1 MVKLHEAMTYGN
13 GEVFHPYEGF
23 EADVGFWY
31 GEYCKDVDAGL
42 SSGGGTAEYIAEKID
57 EEHPTESP
65 EQFKSLVRLVRE
77 TYPKAEKKWSAN
89 IREASEQP
97 FVFIKIFDPYEDGEA
112 RATVQSYGGPMAY
125 NVWSISKENIQD
137 IKDELPDWENRIAFY
152 RYYSNGKLGG
162 KLSEAQI
169 SGLGH
174 ALAGKNVGKR
184 IREAQANLAYYGFR
198 RVPEEDFSD
207 DGTRFFMYVWDPE
220 NTGKS
225 PFYFSKAGGYGMVFF
240 SEHIYYMYNNA
251 DELRKAIRAHGYHL
265 DDLNGI
271 NKENFTDEALGKIV
285 AQLQEIRESNW
296 FEDICPEFSTRGAID
311 RGVEVK
317 DYNADKDH
325 QRVMDIAK
333 RANSDP
339 EKMAK
344 LAANMA
350 KAIGDKEKMR
360 SRWQAAVDVYGS
372 ESPVAKA
379 FEAQV
384 KDRGWSIN
392 IRPRSGDIDWSSL
405 FESIND
411 KSIYD
416 AHAEYKKDQLKKKE
430 DDNIETGVFVVTDF
444 SDDSYKNPKVKR
456 IKIADGV
463 TSIKEDAFFNCKNL
477 TEVIIPDSV
486 TTIGDFAFANCE
498 ELKTIKIPKNVTSI
512 GKGAFCGC
520 IYMTSIII
528 PDSVTTI
535 EDSTFSNCMRLETI
549 KIPKNV
555 TSIEEGA
562 FFHCA
567 RLTSI
572 IIPDSVTSI
581 GNLAFANCI
590 RLKTIKIPNS
600 VTSIGDRAFYNCY
613 NLESI
618 KMPESA
624 TSIGFETF
632 RSCNSLKSI
641 NIPKGV
647 TAIENSTF
655 FLCKNLTEVIIP
667 DSVTSI
673 ENDAFENCKNLKTIH
688 YAGTRDQWNAIEKA
702 FDWIPSTRELMI
714 DYNYQESST
723 FDEGSVKLATVVKES
738 AERKYWNN
746 FFDKITESVDSDR
759 IETLLKNYFDTD
771 DVSLSDETCWGL
783 PVYIV
788 DNKRYAVGDSDDVY
802 DAAVQQAIDVFE
814 DDTDEGKIRW
824 LQKNNWPGVDEESV
838 CNDLGDNPDD
848 YEEESIYKPSS
859 IDEYIDTM
867 GYTDAAEAFSMAFI
881 GNYLDKREL
890 GEYIVDS
897 DGVEP
902 LASEDG
908 REISIGDDLSA
919 FCLGG
924 AY

>member
-1 MVKLHEAMTYGN
+1 MVKLREAMTYGN
-13 GEVFHPYEGF
+13 GEVFHPYEDF
-23 EADVGFWY
+23 EDDVDFWY

-42 SSGGGTAEYIAEKID
+42 SPGGGIAEYIADRINK
-57 EEHPTESP
+57 EHPTKSYD
-65 EQFKSLVRLVRE
+65 QFKSLVRLVRE
-77 TYPKAEKKWSAN
+77 IYPKSEKKWSVN
-89 IREASEQP
+89 IHEASEQP
-97 FVFIKIFDPYEDGEA
+97 FVFIKVFDPYEDGEA
-112 RATVQSYGGPMAY
+112 RAIAQSYGGQLDY
-125 NVWSISKENIQD
+125 NIWSISKENIQD

-152 RYYSNGKLGG
+152 RYYSSRKLGG

-169 SGLGH
+169 SGH
-174 ALAGKNVGKR
+174 ALTGKNVGKR

-207 DGTRFFMYVWDPE
+207 DGTRFFMWVWDPE

-240 SEHIYYMYNNA
+240 SEHIYYMYNDA
-251 DELRKAIRAHGYHL
+251 DKLRKAIKDHGYHL

-285 AQLQEIRESNW
+285 AQLQEIRESSW

-411 KSIYD
+411 KSIYN
-416 AHAEYKKDQLKKKE
+416 AHAEYEKDQLKKKE
-430 DDNIETGVFVVTDF
+430 EEDNQ
-444 SDDSYKNPKVKR
+444 
-456 IKIADGV
+456 
-463 TSIKEDAFFNCKNL
+463 
-477 TEVIIPDSV
+477 
-486 TTIGDFAFANCE
+486 
-498 ELKTIKIPKNVTSI
+498 
-512 GKGAFCGC
+512 
-520 IYMTSIII
+520 
-528 PDSVTTI
+528 
-535 EDSTFSNCMRLETI
+535 
-549 KIPKNV
+549 
-555 TSIEEGA
+555 
-562 FFHCA
+562 
-567 RLTSI
+567 
-572 IIPDSVTSI
+572 
-581 GNLAFANCI
+581 
-590 RLKTIKIPNS
+590 
-600 VTSIGDRAFYNCY
+600 
-613 NLESI
+613 
-618 KMPESA
+618 
-624 TSIGFETF
+624 
-632 RSCNSLKSI
+632 
-641 NIPKGV
+641 
-647 TAIENSTF
+647 ENF
-655 FLCKNLTEVIIP
+655 
-667 DSVTSI
+667 
-673 ENDAFENCKNLKTIH
+673 
-688 YAGTRDQWNAIEKA
+688 
-702 FDWIPSTRELMI
+702 
-714 DYNYQESST
+714 T

-746 FFDKITESVDSDR
+746 FFDKITESTDSDS
-759 IETLLKNYFDTD
+759 IETLLKDYFDTD
-771 DVSLSDETCWGL
+771 NVSLSDETCFGL

-788 DNKRYAVGDSDDVY
+788 DNKRYAVGDSDEAY
-802 DAAVQQAIDVFE
+802 DAAVQQAIGVFE
-814 DDTDEGKIRW
+814 DDTEEGQIRW
-824 LQKNNWPGVDEESV
+824 LQANNWPGVDEESV
-838 CNDLGDNPDD
+838 CEDLGD
-848 YEEESIYKPSS
+848 YEEGESIYKPSS

-867 GYTDAAEAFSMAFI
+867 GYVDVAEAFSMAFI

-919 FCLGG
+919 FCLGET
-924 AY
+924 Y

>member
-1 MVKLHEAMTYGN
+1 MIKLREAMSYGN

-23 EADVGFWY
+23 EADVDFWY

-42 SSGGGTAEYIAEKID
+42 SPGGGIAEYIADRINK
-57 EEHPTESP
+57 EHPTKSYD
-65 EQFKSLVRLVRE
+65 QFKSLVRLVRE
-77 TYPKAEKKWSAN
+77 IYPKSEKKWSVN
-89 IREASEQP
+89 IHEASEQP
-97 FVFIKIFDPYEDGEA
+97 FVFIKVFDPYEDGEA

-169 SGLGH
+169 SGH
-174 ALAGKNVGKR
+174 ALAGENVGKR

-240 SEHIYYMYNNA
+240 SEHIYYMYNDAEN
-251 DELRKAIRAHGYHL
+251 LRKAIRAHGYHL

-271 NKENFTDEALGKIV
+271 NKEHFTDEALGKIV
-285 AQLQEIRESNW
+285 AQLQEIRESSW

-384 KDRGWSIN
+384 KDRGWYIN
-392 IRPRSGDIDWSSL
+392 IKPRSGDIDWSSL
-405 FESIND
+405 FESVND
-411 KSIYD
+411 ESIYKT
-416 AHAEYKKDQLKKKE
+416 HAEYEKDQLKKKE
-430 DDNIETGVFVVTDF
+430 EEDNQ
-444 SDDSYKNPKVKR
+444 
-456 IKIADGV
+456 
-463 TSIKEDAFFNCKNL
+463 
-477 TEVIIPDSV
+477 
-486 TTIGDFAFANCE
+486 
-498 ELKTIKIPKNVTSI
+498 
-512 GKGAFCGC
+512 
-520 IYMTSIII
+520 
-528 PDSVTTI
+528 
-535 EDSTFSNCMRLETI
+535 
-549 KIPKNV
+549 
-555 TSIEEGA
+555 
-562 FFHCA
+562 
-567 RLTSI
+567 
-572 IIPDSVTSI
+572 
-581 GNLAFANCI
+581 
-590 RLKTIKIPNS
+590 
-600 VTSIGDRAFYNCY
+600 
-613 NLESI
+613 
-618 KMPESA
+618 
-624 TSIGFETF
+624 
-632 RSCNSLKSI
+632 
-641 NIPKGV
+641 
-647 TAIENSTF
+647 ENF
-655 FLCKNLTEVIIP
+655 
-667 DSVTSI
+667 
-673 ENDAFENCKNLKTIH
+673 
-688 YAGTRDQWNAIEKA
+688 
-702 FDWIPSTRELMI
+702 
-714 DYNYQESST
+714 T
-723 FDEGSVKLATVVKES
+723 FDEGSVKLATAVKES

-746 FFDKITESVDSDR
+746 FFDKITESVDSDK
-759 IETLLKNYFDTD
+759 IEALLKDYFDTD

-783 PVYIV
+783 PVYTV
-788 DNKRYAVGDSDDVY
+788 DGKRYAVGDSDEVY

-838 CNDLGDNPDD
+838 CNDLGDNSDD

-867 GYTDAAEAFSMAFI
+867 GYADAAEAFSMAFI

-897 DGVEP
+897 DGVGP

>member
-1 MVKLHEAMTYGN
+1 MVKLREAMTYGN

-23 EADVGFWY
+23 EADVDFWY

-42 SSGGGTAEYIAEKID
+42 SPGGGIAEYIADRINK
-57 EEHPTESP
+57 EHPTKSYD
-65 EQFKSLVRLVRE
+65 QFKSLVRLVRE
-77 TYPKAEKKWSAN
+77 IYPKSEKKWSVN
-89 IREASEQP
+89 IHEASEQP
-97 FVFIKIFDPYEDGEA
+97 FVFIKVFDPYEDGEA
-112 RATVQSYGGPMAY
+112 CAVVQSYGGQIDY

-137 IKDELPDWENRIAFY
+137 IKNELPDWENRIAFY
-152 RYYSNGKLGG
+152 RYYSSRKLGG

-169 SGLGH
+169 SGH

-207 DGTRFFMYVWDPE
+207 DGTRFFMWVWDPE

-240 SEHIYYMYNNA
+240 SEQMYDNA
-251 DELRKAIRAHGYHL
+251 PELRKAIKAHDYHL

-285 AQLQEIRESNW
+285 AQLQEIRESSW

-405 FESIND
+405 FESVND
-411 KSIYD
+411 ESIYK
-416 AHAEYKKDQLKKKE
+416 AHAEYEKDQLKKKE
-430 DDNIETGVFVVTDF
+430 EEDNQ
-444 SDDSYKNPKVKR
+444 
-456 IKIADGV
+456 
-463 TSIKEDAFFNCKNL
+463 
-477 TEVIIPDSV
+477 
-486 TTIGDFAFANCE
+486 
-498 ELKTIKIPKNVTSI
+498 
-512 GKGAFCGC
+512 
-520 IYMTSIII
+520 
-528 PDSVTTI
+528 
-535 EDSTFSNCMRLETI
+535 
-549 KIPKNV
+549 
-555 TSIEEGA
+555 
-562 FFHCA
+562 
-567 RLTSI
+567 
-572 IIPDSVTSI
+572 
-581 GNLAFANCI
+581 
-590 RLKTIKIPNS
+590 
-600 VTSIGDRAFYNCY
+600 
-613 NLESI
+613 
-618 KMPESA
+618 
-624 TSIGFETF
+624 
-632 RSCNSLKSI
+632 
-641 NIPKGV
+641 
-647 TAIENSTF
+647 ENF
-655 FLCKNLTEVIIP
+655 
-667 DSVTSI
+667 
-673 ENDAFENCKNLKTIH
+673 
-688 YAGTRDQWNAIEKA
+688 
-702 FDWIPSTRELMI
+702 
-714 DYNYQESST
+714 T

-746 FFDKITESVDSDR
+746 FFDKITESTDSDS
-759 IETLLKNYFDTD
+759 IETILKDYFDTD
-771 DVSLSDETCWGL
+771 DVSLSDETCFGL

-788 DNKRYAVGDSDDVY
+788 DNTRYAVGDSDDVY
-802 DAAVQQAIDVFE
+802 DAAVQQAIGVFE
-814 DDTDEGKIRW
+814 DDTEEGQIRW

-838 CNDLGDNPDD
+838 CEDLGD
-848 YEEESIYKPSS
+848 YEEGESIYKPSS

-867 GYTDAAEAFSMAFI
+867 GYADAAEAFSMAFI

-919 FCLGG
+919 FCLGET
-924 AY
+924 Y

>member
-1 MVKLHEAMTYGN
+1 MVKLREAMTYGN

-23 EADVGFWY
+23 EADVDFWY

-42 SSGGGTAEYIAEKID
+42 SPGGGIAEYIADRINK
-57 EEHPTESP
+57 EHPTKSYD
-65 EQFKSLVRLVRE
+65 QFKSLVRLVRE
-77 TYPKAEKKWSAN
+77 IYPKSEKKWSVN
-89 IREASEQP
+89 IHEASEQP
-97 FVFIKIFDPYEDGEA
+97 FVFIKVFDPYEDGEA
-112 RATVQSYGGPMAY
+112 RAIAQSYGGQLDY

-152 RYYSNGKLGG
+152 RYYSSRKLGG

-169 SGLGH
+169 SGHTLT
-174 ALAGKNVGKR
+174 GKNVGKR

-207 DGTRFFMYVWDPE
+207 DGTRFFMWVWDPE

-240 SEHIYYMYNNA
+240 SEHIYYMYNDA
-251 DELRKAIRAHGYHL
+251 DKLRKAIKDHGYHL

-285 AQLQEIRESNW
+285 AQLQEIRESSW

-360 SRWQAAVDVYGS
+360 SRWQAAVDVYGL

-416 AHAEYKKDQLKKKE
+416 SHAEYEKDQLKKKE
-430 DDNIETGVFVVTDF
+430 EEDNQ
-444 SDDSYKNPKVKR
+444 
-456 IKIADGV
+456 
-463 TSIKEDAFFNCKNL
+463 
-477 TEVIIPDSV
+477 
-486 TTIGDFAFANCE
+486 
-498 ELKTIKIPKNVTSI
+498 
-512 GKGAFCGC
+512 
-520 IYMTSIII
+520 
-528 PDSVTTI
+528 
-535 EDSTFSNCMRLETI
+535 
-549 KIPKNV
+549 
-555 TSIEEGA
+555 
-562 FFHCA
+562 
-567 RLTSI
+567 
-572 IIPDSVTSI
+572 
-581 GNLAFANCI
+581 
-590 RLKTIKIPNS
+590 
-600 VTSIGDRAFYNCY
+600 
-613 NLESI
+613 
-618 KMPESA
+618 
-624 TSIGFETF
+624 
-632 RSCNSLKSI
+632 
-641 NIPKGV
+641 
-647 TAIENSTF
+647 ENF
-655 FLCKNLTEVIIP
+655 
-667 DSVTSI
+667 
-673 ENDAFENCKNLKTIH
+673 
-688 YAGTRDQWNAIEKA
+688 
-702 FDWIPSTRELMI
+702 
-714 DYNYQESST
+714 T

-746 FFDKITESVDSDR
+746 FFDKITESTDSDS
-759 IETLLKNYFDTD
+759 IETLLKDYFDTD
-771 DVSLSDETCWGL
+771 DVSLSDETCFGL

-788 DNKRYAVGDSDDVY
+788 DNKRYAVGDSDETY
-802 DAAVQQAIDVFE
+802 DAAVQQAIGVFE
-814 DDTDEGKIRW
+814 DDTEEGQIRW

-838 CNDLGDNPDD
+838 CEDLGD
-848 YEEESIYKPSS
+848 YEEGESIYKPSS

-867 GYTDAAEAFSMAFI
+867 GYADAAEAFSMAFI

-919 FCLGG
+919 FCLGET
-924 AY
+924 Y

>member
-1 MVKLHEAMTYGN
+1 MVKLRETMSYGN
-13 GEVFHPYEGF
+13 EEVFHPYEGF

-42 SSGGGTAEYIAEKID
+42 NNPDVGIAEYIAEKID

-65 EQFKSLVRLVRE
+65 EQFKSLVRLVRD
-77 TYPKAEKKWSAN
+77 TYPKIEKNWSVN
-89 IREASEQP
+89 IHEASEQP

-169 SGLGH
+169 SGH

-240 SEHIYYMYNNA
+240 SEHIYYIYNNA

-271 NKENFTDEALGKIV
+271 NKEHFTDEALGKIV
-285 AQLQEIRESNW
+285 AQLQEIRESSW

-430 DDNIETGVFVVTDF
+430 EEDNQ
-444 SDDSYKNPKVKR
+444 
-456 IKIADGV
+456 
-463 TSIKEDAFFNCKNL
+463 
-477 TEVIIPDSV
+477 
-486 TTIGDFAFANCE
+486 
-498 ELKTIKIPKNVTSI
+498 
-512 GKGAFCGC
+512 
-520 IYMTSIII
+520 
-528 PDSVTTI
+528 
-535 EDSTFSNCMRLETI
+535 
-549 KIPKNV
+549 
-555 TSIEEGA
+555 
-562 FFHCA
+562 
-567 RLTSI
+567 
-572 IIPDSVTSI
+572 
-581 GNLAFANCI
+581 
-590 RLKTIKIPNS
+590 
-600 VTSIGDRAFYNCY
+600 
-613 NLESI
+613 
-618 KMPESA
+618 
-624 TSIGFETF
+624 
-632 RSCNSLKSI
+632 
-641 NIPKGV
+641 
-647 TAIENSTF
+647 ENF
-655 FLCKNLTEVIIP
+655 
-667 DSVTSI
+667 
-673 ENDAFENCKNLKTIH
+673 
-688 YAGTRDQWNAIEKA
+688 
-702 FDWIPSTRELMI
+702 
-714 DYNYQESST
+714 T

-738 AERKYWNN
+738 AERKYWNK

>member
-1 MVKLHEAMTYGN
+1 MVKLREAMSYGN
-13 GEVFHPYEGF
+13 EEVFHPYEGF

-42 SSGGGTAEYIAEKID
+42 NNPDVGIAEYIAEKID

-65 EQFKSLVRLVRE
+65 EQFKSLVRLVRD
-77 TYPKAEKKWSAN
+77 TYPKIEKNLSVN
-89 IREASEQP
+89 IHEVSEQP

-169 SGLGH
+169 SGH

-240 SEHIYYMYNNA
+240 SEHIYYIYNNA

-271 NKENFTDEALGKIV
+271 NKEHFTDEALGKIV
-285 AQLQEIRESNW
+285 AQLQEIRESSW

-430 DDNIETGVFVVTDF
+430 EEDNQ
-444 SDDSYKNPKVKR
+444 
-456 IKIADGV
+456 
-463 TSIKEDAFFNCKNL
+463 
-477 TEVIIPDSV
+477 
-486 TTIGDFAFANCE
+486 
-498 ELKTIKIPKNVTSI
+498 
-512 GKGAFCGC
+512 
-520 IYMTSIII
+520 
-528 PDSVTTI
+528 
-535 EDSTFSNCMRLETI
+535 
-549 KIPKNV
+549 
-555 TSIEEGA
+555 
-562 FFHCA
+562 
-567 RLTSI
+567 
-572 IIPDSVTSI
+572 
-581 GNLAFANCI
+581 
-590 RLKTIKIPNS
+590 
-600 VTSIGDRAFYNCY
+600 
-613 NLESI
+613 
-618 KMPESA
+618 
-624 TSIGFETF
+624 
-632 RSCNSLKSI
+632 
-641 NIPKGV
+641 
-647 TAIENSTF
+647 ENF
-655 FLCKNLTEVIIP
+655 
-667 DSVTSI
+667 
-673 ENDAFENCKNLKTIH
+673 
-688 YAGTRDQWNAIEKA
+688 
-702 FDWIPSTRELMI
+702 
-714 DYNYQESST
+714 T

-738 AERKYWNN
+738 AERKYWNK

>member
-1 MVKLHEAMTYGN
+1 MVKLREAMSYGN
-13 GEVFHPYEGF
+13 EEVFHPYEGF
-23 EADVGFWY
+23 EADIGFWY
-31 GEYCKDVDAGL
+31 GEYCRDVDAGL
-42 SSGGGTAEYIAEKID
+42 NNPDVGIAEYIAEKID

-77 TYPKAEKKWSAN
+77 IYPKSEKKWSVN
-89 IREASEQP
+89 IHEASEQP

-169 SGLGH
+169 SGH

-240 SEHIYYMYNNA
+240 SEHIYYIYNNA

-271 NKENFTDEALGKIV
+271 NKEHFTDEALGKIV
-285 AQLQEIRESNW
+285 AQLQEIRESSW

-430 DDNIETGVFVVTDF
+430 EEDNQ
-444 SDDSYKNPKVKR
+444 
-456 IKIADGV
+456 
-463 TSIKEDAFFNCKNL
+463 
-477 TEVIIPDSV
+477 
-486 TTIGDFAFANCE
+486 
-498 ELKTIKIPKNVTSI
+498 
-512 GKGAFCGC
+512 
-520 IYMTSIII
+520 
-528 PDSVTTI
+528 
-535 EDSTFSNCMRLETI
+535 
-549 KIPKNV
+549 
-555 TSIEEGA
+555 
-562 FFHCA
+562 
-567 RLTSI
+567 
-572 IIPDSVTSI
+572 
-581 GNLAFANCI
+581 
-590 RLKTIKIPNS
+590 
-600 VTSIGDRAFYNCY
+600 
-613 NLESI
+613 
-618 KMPESA
+618 
-624 TSIGFETF
+624 
-632 RSCNSLKSI
+632 
-641 NIPKGV
+641 
-647 TAIENSTF
+647 ENF
-655 FLCKNLTEVIIP
+655 
-667 DSVTSI
+667 
-673 ENDAFENCKNLKTIH
+673 
-688 YAGTRDQWNAIEKA
+688 
-702 FDWIPSTRELMI
+702 
-714 DYNYQESST
+714 T

-897 DGVEP
+897 DGVAP

>member
-1 MVKLHEAMTYGN
+1 MVKLREAMSYGN
-13 GEVFHPYEGF
+13 GEAFHPYEGF
-23 EADVGFWY
+23 EADVSFWY
-31 GEYCKDVDAGL
+31 SEYCKDVDAGL
-42 SSGGGTAEYIAEKID
+42 SPGAIAEYIADRINK
-57 EEHPTESP
+57 EHPTKNYD
-65 EQFKSLVRLVRE
+65 QFKSLVRLVRE
-77 TYPKAEKKWSAN
+77 TYPEVEKNLSVN
-89 IREASEQP
+89 IHEASEQP
-97 FVFIKIFDPYEDGEA
+97 FVFIKVFDPYEDGEA
-112 RATVQSYGGPMAY
+112 RAIAQSYGGQLDY

-152 RYYSNGKLGG
+152 RYYSGRKLGG

-169 SGLGH
+169 NGH
-174 ALAGKNVGKR
+174 ALTGKNVGKR

-207 DGTRFFMYVWDPE
+207 DGTRFFMWVWDPE

-240 SEHIYYMYNNA
+240 SEHIYYMYNDA
-251 DELRKAIRAHGYHL
+251 DKLRKAIKDHDYHL

-285 AQLQEIRESNW
+285 AQLQEIRESSW

-416 AHAEYKKDQLKKKE
+416 AHAEYEKDQLKKKE
-430 DDNIETGVFVVTDF
+430 EEDNQ
-444 SDDSYKNPKVKR
+444 
-456 IKIADGV
+456 
-463 TSIKEDAFFNCKNL
+463 
-477 TEVIIPDSV
+477 
-486 TTIGDFAFANCE
+486 
-498 ELKTIKIPKNVTSI
+498 
-512 GKGAFCGC
+512 
-520 IYMTSIII
+520 
-528 PDSVTTI
+528 
-535 EDSTFSNCMRLETI
+535 
-549 KIPKNV
+549 
-555 TSIEEGA
+555 
-562 FFHCA
+562 
-567 RLTSI
+567 
-572 IIPDSVTSI
+572 
-581 GNLAFANCI
+581 
-590 RLKTIKIPNS
+590 
-600 VTSIGDRAFYNCY
+600 
-613 NLESI
+613 
-618 KMPESA
+618 
-624 TSIGFETF
+624 
-632 RSCNSLKSI
+632 
-641 NIPKGV
+641 
-647 TAIENSTF
+647 ENF
-655 FLCKNLTEVIIP
+655 
-667 DSVTSI
+667 
-673 ENDAFENCKNLKTIH
+673 
-688 YAGTRDQWNAIEKA
+688 
-702 FDWIPSTRELMI
+702 
-714 DYNYQESST
+714 T

-746 FFDKITESVDSDR
+746 FFDKITESTDSDS
-759 IETLLKNYFDTD
+759 IETLLKDYFDTD
-771 DVSLSDETCWGL
+771 DVSLSDETCFGL

-788 DNKRYAVGDSDDVY
+788 DNKRYAVGDSDEAY
-802 DAAVQQAIDVFE
+802 DAAVQQAIGVFE
-814 DDTDEGKIRW
+814 DDTEEGQIRW

-838 CNDLGDNPDD
+838 CEDLGD
-848 YEEESIYKPSS
+848 YEEGESIYKPSS

-867 GYTDAAEAFSMAFI
+867 GYADAAEAFSMAFI

-897 DGVEP
+897 DGVGP

-919 FCLGG
+919 FCLGET
-924 AY
+924 Y

>member
-1 MVKLHEAMTYGN
+1 MVKLREAMTYGN

-23 EADVGFWY
+23 EADVDFWY

-42 SSGGGTAEYIAEKID
+42 SPGGGIAEYIADRINK
-57 EEHPTESP
+57 EHPTKSYD
-65 EQFKSLVRLVRE
+65 QFKSLVRLVRE
-77 TYPKAEKKWSAN
+77 IYPKSEKKWSVN
-89 IREASEQP
+89 IHEASEQP
-97 FVFIKIFDPYEDGEA
+97 FVFIKVFDPYEDGEA
-112 RATVQSYGGPMAY
+112 RAIAQSYGGQLDY

-152 RYYSNGKLGG
+152 RYYSSRKLGG

-169 SGLGH
+169 SGH
-174 ALAGKNVGKR
+174 VLAGKNVGKR
-184 IREAQANLAYYGFR
+184 IREAQANLVYYGFR

-240 SEHIYYMYNNA
+240 SEQMYDNA
-251 DELRKAIRAHGYHL
+251 PELRKAIKAHGYHL

-285 AQLQEIRESNW
+285 AQLQEIRESSW

-333 RANSDP
+333 RANSDS

-350 KAIGDKEKMR
+350 KAISDKEKMR

-405 FESIND
+405 FESVND
-411 KSIYD
+411 ESIYK
-416 AHAEYKKDQLKKKE
+416 AHAEYEKDQLKKKE
-430 DDNIETGVFVVTDF
+430 EEDNQ
-444 SDDSYKNPKVKR
+444 
-456 IKIADGV
+456 
-463 TSIKEDAFFNCKNL
+463 
-477 TEVIIPDSV
+477 
-486 TTIGDFAFANCE
+486 
-498 ELKTIKIPKNVTSI
+498 
-512 GKGAFCGC
+512 
-520 IYMTSIII
+520 
-528 PDSVTTI
+528 
-535 EDSTFSNCMRLETI
+535 
-549 KIPKNV
+549 
-555 TSIEEGA
+555 
-562 FFHCA
+562 
-567 RLTSI
+567 
-572 IIPDSVTSI
+572 
-581 GNLAFANCI
+581 
-590 RLKTIKIPNS
+590 
-600 VTSIGDRAFYNCY
+600 
-613 NLESI
+613 
-618 KMPESA
+618 
-624 TSIGFETF
+624 
-632 RSCNSLKSI
+632 
-641 NIPKGV
+641 
-647 TAIENSTF
+647 ENF
-655 FLCKNLTEVIIP
+655 
-667 DSVTSI
+667 
-673 ENDAFENCKNLKTIH
+673 
-688 YAGTRDQWNAIEKA
+688 
-702 FDWIPSTRELMI
+702 
-714 DYNYQESST
+714 T

-746 FFDKITESVDSDR
+746 FFDKITESTDSDS
-759 IETLLKNYFDTD
+759 IETILKDYFDTD
-771 DVSLSDETCWGL
+771 DVSLSDETCFGL

-788 DNKRYAVGDSDDVY
+788 DNKRYAVGDSDEAY

-838 CNDLGDNPDD
+838 CEDLGD
-848 YEEESIYKPSS
+848 YEEGESIYKPSS

-867 GYTDAAEAFSMAFI
+867 GYADAAEAFSMAFI

-908 REISIGDDLSA
+908 REILIGDDLSA

-924 AY
+924 TY

>member
-1 MVKLHEAMTYGN
+1 MVKLREAMSYGD

-23 EADVGFWY
+23 EADVDFWY
-31 GEYCKDVDAGL
+31 GKYCEDVDAGVNDPDE
-42 SSGGGTAEYIAEKID
+42 GIAEYIAGKID
-57 EEHPTESP
+57 EDHPTESP
-65 EQFKSLVRLVRE
+65 EQFNSLMRWVRE
-77 TYPKAEKKWSAN
+77 TYPKIEKKWSVN
-89 IREASEQP
+89 IHEASEQP

-169 SGLGH
+169 SGH

-240 SEHIYYMYNNA
+240 SEHIYYIYNNA

-271 NKENFTDEALGKIV
+271 NKEHFTDEALGKIV
-285 AQLQEIRESNW
+285 AQLQEIRESSW

-416 AHAEYKKDQLKKKE
+416 AHAEYEKDQLKKKE
-430 DDNIETGVFVVTDF
+430 EEDNQ
-444 SDDSYKNPKVKR
+444 
-456 IKIADGV
+456 
-463 TSIKEDAFFNCKNL
+463 
-477 TEVIIPDSV
+477 
-486 TTIGDFAFANCE
+486 
-498 ELKTIKIPKNVTSI
+498 
-512 GKGAFCGC
+512 
-520 IYMTSIII
+520 
-528 PDSVTTI
+528 
-535 EDSTFSNCMRLETI
+535 
-549 KIPKNV
+549 
-555 TSIEEGA
+555 
-562 FFHCA
+562 
-567 RLTSI
+567 
-572 IIPDSVTSI
+572 
-581 GNLAFANCI
+581 
-590 RLKTIKIPNS
+590 
-600 VTSIGDRAFYNCY
+600 
-613 NLESI
+613 
-618 KMPESA
+618 
-624 TSIGFETF
+624 
-632 RSCNSLKSI
+632 
-641 NIPKGV
+641 
-647 TAIENSTF
+647 ENF
-655 FLCKNLTEVIIP
+655 
-667 DSVTSI
+667 
-673 ENDAFENCKNLKTIH
+673 
-688 YAGTRDQWNAIEKA
+688 
-702 FDWIPSTRELMI
+702 
-714 DYNYQESST
+714 T

-738 AERKYWNN
+738 AERKYWNK

-788 DNKRYAVGDSDDVY
+788 DSKRYAVGDSDDVY

-838 CNDLGDNPDD
+838 CNDLGDNSDD

>member
-1 MVKLHEAMTYGN
+1 MIKLREAMSYGN
-13 GEVFHPYEGF
+13 EEVFHPYEGF

-42 SSGGGTAEYIAEKID
+42 NNPDVGIAEYIAEKID

-65 EQFKSLVRLVRE
+65 EQFKSLVRLVRD
-77 TYPKAEKKWSAN
+77 TYPKIEKNWSVN
-89 IREASEQP
+89 IHEASEQP

-169 SGLGH
+169 SGH

-240 SEHIYYMYNNA
+240 SEHIYYIYNNA

-271 NKENFTDEALGKIV
+271 NKEHFTDEALGKIV
-285 AQLQEIRESNW
+285 AQLQEIRESSW

-416 AHAEYKKDQLKKKE
+416 AHAEYEKDQLNKKE
-430 DDNIETGVFVVTDF
+430 EEDNQ
-444 SDDSYKNPKVKR
+444 
-456 IKIADGV
+456 
-463 TSIKEDAFFNCKNL
+463 
-477 TEVIIPDSV
+477 
-486 TTIGDFAFANCE
+486 
-498 ELKTIKIPKNVTSI
+498 
-512 GKGAFCGC
+512 
-520 IYMTSIII
+520 
-528 PDSVTTI
+528 
-535 EDSTFSNCMRLETI
+535 
-549 KIPKNV
+549 
-555 TSIEEGA
+555 
-562 FFHCA
+562 
-567 RLTSI
+567 
-572 IIPDSVTSI
+572 
-581 GNLAFANCI
+581 
-590 RLKTIKIPNS
+590 
-600 VTSIGDRAFYNCY
+600 
-613 NLESI
+613 
-618 KMPESA
+618 
-624 TSIGFETF
+624 
-632 RSCNSLKSI
+632 
-641 NIPKGV
+641 
-647 TAIENSTF
+647 ENF
-655 FLCKNLTEVIIP
+655 
-667 DSVTSI
+667 
-673 ENDAFENCKNLKTIH
+673 
-688 YAGTRDQWNAIEKA
+688 
-702 FDWIPSTRELMI
+702 
-714 DYNYQESST
+714 T
-723 FDEGSVKLATVVKES
+723 FDGGSVKLATVVKES
-738 AERKYWNN
+738 AERKYWNK

>member
-1 MVKLHEAMTYGN
+1 MVKLREAMSYGN
-13 GEVFHPYEGF
+13 EEVFHPYEGF

-42 SSGGGTAEYIAEKID
+42 NNPDVGIAEYIAEKID

-65 EQFKSLVRLVRE
+65 EQFKSLVRLVRD
-77 TYPKAEKKWSAN
+77 TYPKIEKNWSVN
-89 IREASEQP
+89 IHEASEQP

-169 SGLGH
+169 SGH

-240 SEHIYYMYNNA
+240 SEHIYYIYNNA

-271 NKENFTDEALGKIV
+271 NKEHFTDEALGKIV
-285 AQLQEIRESNW
+285 AQLQEIRESSW
-296 FEDICPEFSTRGAID
+296 FEDICPEFSTRGTID

-430 DDNIETGVFVVTDF
+430 EEDNQ
-444 SDDSYKNPKVKR
+444 
-456 IKIADGV
+456 
-463 TSIKEDAFFNCKNL
+463 
-477 TEVIIPDSV
+477 
-486 TTIGDFAFANCE
+486 
-498 ELKTIKIPKNVTSI
+498 
-512 GKGAFCGC
+512 
-520 IYMTSIII
+520 
-528 PDSVTTI
+528 
-535 EDSTFSNCMRLETI
+535 
-549 KIPKNV
+549 
-555 TSIEEGA
+555 
-562 FFHCA
+562 
-567 RLTSI
+567 
-572 IIPDSVTSI
+572 
-581 GNLAFANCI
+581 
-590 RLKTIKIPNS
+590 
-600 VTSIGDRAFYNCY
+600 
-613 NLESI
+613 
-618 KMPESA
+618 
-624 TSIGFETF
+624 
-632 RSCNSLKSI
+632 
-641 NIPKGV
+641 
-647 TAIENSTF
+647 ENF
-655 FLCKNLTEVIIP
+655 
-667 DSVTSI
+667 
-673 ENDAFENCKNLKTIH
+673 
-688 YAGTRDQWNAIEKA
+688 
-702 FDWIPSTRELMI
+702 
-714 DYNYQESST
+714 T

-738 AERKYWNN
+738 AERKYWNK

>member
-1 MVKLHEAMTYGN
+1 MIKLRETMSYGN
-13 GEVFHPYEGF
+13 EEVFHPYEGF
-23 EADVGFWY
+23 EADVDFWY

-42 SSGGGTAEYIAEKID
+42 SPGGGIAEYIADRINK
-57 EEHPTESP
+57 EHPTKNYD
-65 EQFKSLVRLVRE
+65 QFKSLVRLVRE
-77 TYPKAEKKWSAN
+77 TYPKIEKKWSVN
-89 IREASEQP
+89 IHEASEQP

-169 SGLGH
+169 SGH

-240 SEHIYYMYNNA
+240 SEHIYYIYNNA

-271 NKENFTDEALGKIV
+271 NKEHFTDEALGKIV
-285 AQLQEIRESNW
+285 AQLQEIRESSW

-430 DDNIETGVFVVTDF
+430 EEDNQ
-444 SDDSYKNPKVKR
+444 
-456 IKIADGV
+456 
-463 TSIKEDAFFNCKNL
+463 
-477 TEVIIPDSV
+477 
-486 TTIGDFAFANCE
+486 
-498 ELKTIKIPKNVTSI
+498 
-512 GKGAFCGC
+512 
-520 IYMTSIII
+520 
-528 PDSVTTI
+528 
-535 EDSTFSNCMRLETI
+535 
-549 KIPKNV
+549 
-555 TSIEEGA
+555 
-562 FFHCA
+562 
-567 RLTSI
+567 
-572 IIPDSVTSI
+572 
-581 GNLAFANCI
+581 
-590 RLKTIKIPNS
+590 
-600 VTSIGDRAFYNCY
+600 
-613 NLESI
+613 
-618 KMPESA
+618 
-624 TSIGFETF
+624 
-632 RSCNSLKSI
+632 
-641 NIPKGV
+641 
-647 TAIENSTF
+647 ENF
-655 FLCKNLTEVIIP
+655 
-667 DSVTSI
+667 
-673 ENDAFENCKNLKTIH
+673 
-688 YAGTRDQWNAIEKA
+688 
-702 FDWIPSTRELMI
+702 
-714 DYNYQESST
+714 T
-723 FDEGSVKLATVVKES
+723 FDEGSVKLVTVVKES
-738 AERKYWNN
+738 AERKYWNK

-802 DAAVQQAIDVFE
+802 DAAVQQAINVFE

>member
-1 MVKLHEAMTYGN
+1 MVKLREAMSYGN
-13 GEVFHPYEGF
+13 EEVFHPYEGF

-42 SSGGGTAEYIAEKID
+42 NNPDVGIAEYIAEKID

-77 TYPKAEKKWSAN
+77 IYPKSEKKWSVN
-89 IREASEQP
+89 IHEASEQP

-169 SGLGH
+169 SSH

-240 SEHIYYMYNNA
+240 SEHIYYIYNNA

-271 NKENFTDEALGKIV
+271 NKEHFTDEALGKIV
-285 AQLQEIRESNW
+285 AQLQEIRESSW

-430 DDNIETGVFVVTDF
+430 EEDNQ
-444 SDDSYKNPKVKR
+444 
-456 IKIADGV
+456 
-463 TSIKEDAFFNCKNL
+463 
-477 TEVIIPDSV
+477 
-486 TTIGDFAFANCE
+486 
-498 ELKTIKIPKNVTSI
+498 
-512 GKGAFCGC
+512 
-520 IYMTSIII
+520 
-528 PDSVTTI
+528 
-535 EDSTFSNCMRLETI
+535 
-549 KIPKNV
+549 
-555 TSIEEGA
+555 
-562 FFHCA
+562 
-567 RLTSI
+567 
-572 IIPDSVTSI
+572 
-581 GNLAFANCI
+581 
-590 RLKTIKIPNS
+590 
-600 VTSIGDRAFYNCY
+600 
-613 NLESI
+613 
-618 KMPESA
+618 
-624 TSIGFETF
+624 
-632 RSCNSLKSI
+632 
-641 NIPKGV
+641 
-647 TAIENSTF
+647 ENF
-655 FLCKNLTEVIIP
+655 
-667 DSVTSI
+667 
-673 ENDAFENCKNLKTIH
+673 
-688 YAGTRDQWNAIEKA
+688 
-702 FDWIPSTRELMI
+702 
-714 DYNYQESST
+714 T

-738 AERKYWNN
+738 AERKYWNK

-771 DVSLSDETCWGL
+771 DVSLSNETCWGL

-802 DAAVQQAIDVFE
+802 DAAVQQAIGVFE
-814 DDTDEGKIRW
+814 DDTDEGQIRW

-838 CNDLGDNPDD
+838 CEDLGD
-848 YEEESIYKPSS
+848 YEEGESIYRPSS

-867 GYTDAAEAFSMAFI
+867 GYADAAEAFSMAFI

>member
-23 EADVGFWY
+23 EADVDFWY

-42 SSGGGTAEYIAEKID
+42 NNPDVGIAEYIAEKID

-77 TYPKAEKKWSAN
+77 IYPKSEKKWSVN
-89 IREASEQP
+89 IHEASEQP

-240 SEHIYYMYNNA
+240 SEHIYYIYNNA

-271 NKENFTDEALGKIV
+271 NKEHFTDEALGKIV
-285 AQLQEIRESNW
+285 AQLQEIRESSW
-296 FEDICPEFSTRGAID
+296 FEDICPEFSMRGAID

-430 DDNIETGVFVVTDF
+430 EEDNQ
-444 SDDSYKNPKVKR
+444 
-456 IKIADGV
+456 
-463 TSIKEDAFFNCKNL
+463 
-477 TEVIIPDSV
+477 
-486 TTIGDFAFANCE
+486 
-498 ELKTIKIPKNVTSI
+498 
-512 GKGAFCGC
+512 
-520 IYMTSIII
+520 
-528 PDSVTTI
+528 
-535 EDSTFSNCMRLETI
+535 
-549 KIPKNV
+549 
-555 TSIEEGA
+555 
-562 FFHCA
+562 
-567 RLTSI
+567 
-572 IIPDSVTSI
+572 
-581 GNLAFANCI
+581 
-590 RLKTIKIPNS
+590 
-600 VTSIGDRAFYNCY
+600 
-613 NLESI
+613 
-618 KMPESA
+618 
-624 TSIGFETF
+624 
-632 RSCNSLKSI
+632 
-641 NIPKGV
+641 
-647 TAIENSTF
+647 ENF
-655 FLCKNLTEVIIP
+655 
-667 DSVTSI
+667 
-673 ENDAFENCKNLKTIH
+673 
-688 YAGTRDQWNAIEKA
+688 
-702 FDWIPSTRELMI
+702 
-714 DYNYQESST
+714 T

-881 GNYLDKREL
+881 GNYLDKHEL

>member
-1 MVKLHEAMTYGN
+1 MVKLRETTSYGN

-23 EADVGFWY
+23 EADVDFWY

-42 SSGGGTAEYIAEKID
+42 SPGGGIAEYIAEKID

-77 TYPKAEKKWSAN
+77 IYPKSEKKWSVN
-89 IREASEQP
+89 IHEASEQP

-162 KLSEAQI
+162 KLSEAQV

-240 SEHIYYMYNNA
+240 SEHIYYLYNNA

-271 NKENFTDEALGKIV
+271 NKEHFTDEALGKIV
-285 AQLQEIRESNW
+285 AQLQEIRESSW

-430 DDNIETGVFVVTDF
+430 EEDNQ
-444 SDDSYKNPKVKR
+444 
-456 IKIADGV
+456 
-463 TSIKEDAFFNCKNL
+463 
-477 TEVIIPDSV
+477 
-486 TTIGDFAFANCE
+486 
-498 ELKTIKIPKNVTSI
+498 
-512 GKGAFCGC
+512 
-520 IYMTSIII
+520 
-528 PDSVTTI
+528 
-535 EDSTFSNCMRLETI
+535 
-549 KIPKNV
+549 
-555 TSIEEGA
+555 
-562 FFHCA
+562 
-567 RLTSI
+567 
-572 IIPDSVTSI
+572 
-581 GNLAFANCI
+581 
-590 RLKTIKIPNS
+590 
-600 VTSIGDRAFYNCY
+600 
-613 NLESI
+613 
-618 KMPESA
+618 
-624 TSIGFETF
+624 
-632 RSCNSLKSI
+632 
-641 NIPKGV
+641 
-647 TAIENSTF
+647 ENF
-655 FLCKNLTEVIIP
+655 
-667 DSVTSI
+667 
-673 ENDAFENCKNLKTIH
+673 
-688 YAGTRDQWNAIEKA
+688 
-702 FDWIPSTRELMI
+702 
-714 DYNYQESST
+714 T

-738 AERKYWNN
+738 AERKYWNK

>member
-1 MVKLHEAMTYGN
+1 MVKLREAMSYGN
-13 GEVFHPYEGF
+13 EEVFHPYEGF

-42 SSGGGTAEYIAEKID
+42 NNPDVGIAEYIAEKID

-65 EQFKSLVRLVRE
+65 EQFKSLVRLVRD
-77 TYPKAEKKWSAN
+77 TYPKIEKNLSVN
-89 IREASEQP
+89 IHEVSEQP

-169 SGLGH
+169 SGH

-240 SEHIYYMYNNA
+240 SEHIYYIYNNA

-271 NKENFTDEALGKIV
+271 NKEHFTDEALGKIV
-285 AQLQEIRESNW
+285 AQLQEIRESSW

-416 AHAEYKKDQLKKKE
+416 AHAEYEKDQLNKKE
-430 DDNIETGVFVVTDF
+430 EEDNQ
-444 SDDSYKNPKVKR
+444 
-456 IKIADGV
+456 
-463 TSIKEDAFFNCKNL
+463 
-477 TEVIIPDSV
+477 
-486 TTIGDFAFANCE
+486 
-498 ELKTIKIPKNVTSI
+498 
-512 GKGAFCGC
+512 
-520 IYMTSIII
+520 
-528 PDSVTTI
+528 
-535 EDSTFSNCMRLETI
+535 
-549 KIPKNV
+549 
-555 TSIEEGA
+555 
-562 FFHCA
+562 
-567 RLTSI
+567 
-572 IIPDSVTSI
+572 
-581 GNLAFANCI
+581 
-590 RLKTIKIPNS
+590 
-600 VTSIGDRAFYNCY
+600 
-613 NLESI
+613 
-618 KMPESA
+618 
-624 TSIGFETF
+624 
-632 RSCNSLKSI
+632 
-641 NIPKGV
+641 
-647 TAIENSTF
+647 ENF
-655 FLCKNLTEVIIP
+655 
-667 DSVTSI
+667 
-673 ENDAFENCKNLKTIH
+673 
-688 YAGTRDQWNAIEKA
+688 
-702 FDWIPSTRELMI
+702 
-714 DYNYQESST
+714 T

-738 AERKYWNN
+738 AERKYWNK

-771 DVSLSDETCWGL
+771 DVSLSDETC
-783 PVYIV
+783 
-788 DNKRYAVGDSDDVY
+788 
-802 DAAVQQAIDVFE
+802 
-814 DDTDEGKIRW
+814 
-824 LQKNNWPGVDEESV
+824 
-838 CNDLGDNPDD
+838 
-848 YEEESIYKPSS
+848 
-859 IDEYIDTM
+859 
-867 GYTDAAEAFSMAFI
+867 
-881 GNYLDKREL
+881 
-890 GEYIVDS
+890 
-897 DGVEP
+897 
-902 LASEDG
+902 
-908 REISIGDDLSA
+908 
-919 FCLGG
+919 
-924 AY
+924 

>member
-1 MVKLHEAMTYGN
+1 MVKLREAMSYGN
-13 GEVFHPYEGF
+13 EEVFHPYEGF
-23 EADVGFWY
+23 EADVDFWY

-42 SSGGGTAEYIAEKID
+42 SLGGGIAEYIAEKID

-77 TYPKAEKKWSAN
+77 TYPKAEKKWSVN
-89 IREASEQP
+89 IHEASEQP

-174 ALAGKNVGKR
+174 ALAGKNIGKR

-207 DGTRFFMYVWDPE
+207 DGTRFFMYVWDQE

-240 SEHIYYMYNNA
+240 SEHIYYIYNNA

-271 NKENFTDEALGKIV
+271 NKEHFTDEALGKIV
-285 AQLQEIRESNW
+285 AQLQEIRESSW

-416 AHAEYKKDQLKKKE
+416 AHAEYEKDQLKKKE
-430 DDNIETGVFVVTDF
+430 EEDNQ
-444 SDDSYKNPKVKR
+444 
-456 IKIADGV
+456 
-463 TSIKEDAFFNCKNL
+463 
-477 TEVIIPDSV
+477 
-486 TTIGDFAFANCE
+486 
-498 ELKTIKIPKNVTSI
+498 
-512 GKGAFCGC
+512 
-520 IYMTSIII
+520 
-528 PDSVTTI
+528 
-535 EDSTFSNCMRLETI
+535 
-549 KIPKNV
+549 
-555 TSIEEGA
+555 
-562 FFHCA
+562 
-567 RLTSI
+567 
-572 IIPDSVTSI
+572 
-581 GNLAFANCI
+581 
-590 RLKTIKIPNS
+590 
-600 VTSIGDRAFYNCY
+600 
-613 NLESI
+613 
-618 KMPESA
+618 
-624 TSIGFETF
+624 
-632 RSCNSLKSI
+632 
-641 NIPKGV
+641 
-647 TAIENSTF
+647 ENF
-655 FLCKNLTEVIIP
+655 
-667 DSVTSI
+667 
-673 ENDAFENCKNLKTIH
+673 
-688 YAGTRDQWNAIEKA
+688 
-702 FDWIPSTRELMI
+702 
-714 DYNYQESST
+714 T

-738 AERKYWNN
+738 AERKYWNK

-783 PVYIV
+783 PVYTV
-788 DNKRYAVGDSDDVY
+788 DSKRYAVGDSDDVY

>member
-1 MVKLHEAMTYGN
+1 MVKLREAMTYGN
-13 GEVFHPYEGF
+13 GEVFHPYGGF
-23 EADVGFWY
+23 EDDVDFWY

-42 SSGGGTAEYIAEKID
+42 SPGGGIAEYIADRINK
-57 EEHPTESP
+57 EHPTKSYD
-65 EQFKSLVRLVRE
+65 QFKSLVRLVRE
-77 TYPKAEKKWSAN
+77 IYPKSEKKWSVN
-89 IREASEQP
+89 IHEASEQP
-97 FVFIKIFDPYEDGEA
+97 FVFIKVFDPYEDGEA
-112 RATVQSYGGPMAY
+112 RAIAQSYGGQLDY

-152 RYYSNGKLGG
+152 RYYSSRKLGG

-169 SGLGH
+169 SGH
-174 ALAGKNVGKR
+174 ALTGKNVGKR

-207 DGTRFFMYVWDPE
+207 DGTRFFMWVWDPE

-240 SEHIYYMYNNA
+240 SEHIYYMYNDA
-251 DELRKAIRAHGYHL
+251 DKLRKAIKDHGYHL

-285 AQLQEIRESNW
+285 AQLQEIRESSW

-411 KSIYD
+411 KSIYN
-416 AHAEYKKDQLKKKE
+416 AHAEYEKDQLKKKE
-430 DDNIETGVFVVTDF
+430 EEDNQ
-444 SDDSYKNPKVKR
+444 
-456 IKIADGV
+456 
-463 TSIKEDAFFNCKNL
+463 
-477 TEVIIPDSV
+477 
-486 TTIGDFAFANCE
+486 
-498 ELKTIKIPKNVTSI
+498 
-512 GKGAFCGC
+512 
-520 IYMTSIII
+520 
-528 PDSVTTI
+528 
-535 EDSTFSNCMRLETI
+535 
-549 KIPKNV
+549 
-555 TSIEEGA
+555 
-562 FFHCA
+562 
-567 RLTSI
+567 
-572 IIPDSVTSI
+572 
-581 GNLAFANCI
+581 
-590 RLKTIKIPNS
+590 
-600 VTSIGDRAFYNCY
+600 
-613 NLESI
+613 
-618 KMPESA
+618 
-624 TSIGFETF
+624 
-632 RSCNSLKSI
+632 
-641 NIPKGV
+641 
-647 TAIENSTF
+647 ENF
-655 FLCKNLTEVIIP
+655 
-667 DSVTSI
+667 
-673 ENDAFENCKNLKTIH
+673 
-688 YAGTRDQWNAIEKA
+688 
-702 FDWIPSTRELMI
+702 
-714 DYNYQESST
+714 T

-746 FFDKITESVDSDR
+746 FFDKITESTDSNS
-759 IETLLKNYFDTD
+759 IETLLKDYFDTD
-771 DVSLSDETCWGL
+771 NVSLSDETCFGL

-788 DNKRYAVGDSDDVY
+788 DNKRYAVGDSDEAY
-802 DAAVQQAIDVFE
+802 DAAVQQAIGVFE
-814 DDTDEGKIRW
+814 DDTEEGQIRW
-824 LQKNNWPGVDEESV
+824 LQANNWPGVDEESV
-838 CNDLGDNPDD
+838 CEDLGD
-848 YEEESIYKPSS
+848 YEEGESIYKPSS

-867 GYTDAAEAFSMAFI
+867 GYVDAAEAFSMAFI

-919 FCLGG
+919 FCLGET
-924 AY
+924 Y

>member
-1 MVKLHEAMTYGN
+1 MIKLREAMSYGN
-13 GEVFHPYEGF
+13 EEVFHPYEGF

-42 SSGGGTAEYIAEKID
+42 NNPDVGIAEYIAEKID
-57 EEHPTESP
+57 EEHSTESP
-65 EQFKSLVRLVRE
+65 EQFKSLVRLVRD
-77 TYPKAEKKWSAN
+77 TYPKIEKNWSVN
-89 IREASEQP
+89 IHEASEQP

-169 SGLGH
+169 SGH

-240 SEHIYYMYNNA
+240 SEHIYYIYNNA

-271 NKENFTDEALGKIV
+271 NKEHFTDEALGKIV
-285 AQLQEIRESNW
+285 AQLQEIRESSW

-416 AHAEYKKDQLKKKE
+416 AHAEYEKDQLKKKE
-430 DDNIETGVFVVTDF
+430 EEDNQ
-444 SDDSYKNPKVKR
+444 
-456 IKIADGV
+456 
-463 TSIKEDAFFNCKNL
+463 
-477 TEVIIPDSV
+477 
-486 TTIGDFAFANCE
+486 
-498 ELKTIKIPKNVTSI
+498 
-512 GKGAFCGC
+512 
-520 IYMTSIII
+520 
-528 PDSVTTI
+528 
-535 EDSTFSNCMRLETI
+535 
-549 KIPKNV
+549 
-555 TSIEEGA
+555 
-562 FFHCA
+562 
-567 RLTSI
+567 
-572 IIPDSVTSI
+572 
-581 GNLAFANCI
+581 
-590 RLKTIKIPNS
+590 
-600 VTSIGDRAFYNCY
+600 
-613 NLESI
+613 
-618 KMPESA
+618 
-624 TSIGFETF
+624 
-632 RSCNSLKSI
+632 
-641 NIPKGV
+641 
-647 TAIENSTF
+647 ENF
-655 FLCKNLTEVIIP
+655 
-667 DSVTSI
+667 
-673 ENDAFENCKNLKTIH
+673 
-688 YAGTRDQWNAIEKA
+688 
-702 FDWIPSTRELMI
+702 
-714 DYNYQESST
+714 T

-738 AERKYWNN
+738 AERKYWNK

>member
-1 MVKLHEAMTYGN
+1 MVKLREAMSYGN
-13 GEVFHPYEGF
+13 EEVFHPYEGF
-23 EADVGFWY
+23 EVDVDFWY
-31 GEYCKDVDAGL
+31 GEYCKDADAGL
-42 SSGGGTAEYIAEKID
+42 SPGGGIAEYIAEKID

-77 TYPKAEKKWSAN
+77 TYPKAEKKWSVN
-89 IREASEQP
+89 IHEASEQP

-240 SEHIYYMYNNA
+240 SEHIYYMYNDA
-251 DELRKAIRAHGYHL
+251 DKLRKAIKAHGYHL

-271 NKENFTDEALGKIV
+271 NKEHFTDEALGKIV
-285 AQLQEIRESNW
+285 AQLQEIRESSW

-416 AHAEYKKDQLKKKE
+416 AHAEYEKDQLKKKE
-430 DDNIETGVFVVTDF
+430 EEDNQ
-444 SDDSYKNPKVKR
+444 
-456 IKIADGV
+456 
-463 TSIKEDAFFNCKNL
+463 
-477 TEVIIPDSV
+477 
-486 TTIGDFAFANCE
+486 
-498 ELKTIKIPKNVTSI
+498 
-512 GKGAFCGC
+512 
-520 IYMTSIII
+520 
-528 PDSVTTI
+528 
-535 EDSTFSNCMRLETI
+535 
-549 KIPKNV
+549 
-555 TSIEEGA
+555 
-562 FFHCA
+562 
-567 RLTSI
+567 
-572 IIPDSVTSI
+572 
-581 GNLAFANCI
+581 
-590 RLKTIKIPNS
+590 
-600 VTSIGDRAFYNCY
+600 
-613 NLESI
+613 
-618 KMPESA
+618 
-624 TSIGFETF
+624 
-632 RSCNSLKSI
+632 
-641 NIPKGV
+641 
-647 TAIENSTF
+647 ENF
-655 FLCKNLTEVIIP
+655 
-667 DSVTSI
+667 
-673 ENDAFENCKNLKTIH
+673 
-688 YAGTRDQWNAIEKA
+688 
-702 FDWIPSTRELMI
+702 
-714 DYNYQESST
+714 T

-824 LQKNNWPGVDEESV
+824 LQANNWPGVDEESV

-867 GYTDAAEAFSMAFI
+867 GYADAVEAFSMAFI

>member
-1 MVKLHEAMTYGN
+1 MVKLREAMSYGN
-13 GEVFHPYEGF
+13 EEVFHPYEGF

-42 SSGGGTAEYIAEKID
+42 NNPEVGIAEYIAEKID
-57 EEHPTESP
+57 EEHSTESP
-65 EQFKSLVRLVRE
+65 EQFKSLVRLVRD
-77 TYPKAEKKWSAN
+77 TYPKIEKNLSVN
-89 IREASEQP
+89 IHEVSEQP

-169 SGLGH
+169 SGH

-240 SEHIYYMYNNA
+240 SEHIYYIYNNA

-271 NKENFTDEALGKIV
+271 NKEHFTDEALGKIV
-285 AQLQEIRESNW
+285 AQLQEIRESSW

-416 AHAEYKKDQLKKKE
+416 AHAEYEKDQLNKKE
-430 DDNIETGVFVVTDF
+430 EEDNQ
-444 SDDSYKNPKVKR
+444 
-456 IKIADGV
+456 
-463 TSIKEDAFFNCKNL
+463 
-477 TEVIIPDSV
+477 
-486 TTIGDFAFANCE
+486 
-498 ELKTIKIPKNVTSI
+498 
-512 GKGAFCGC
+512 
-520 IYMTSIII
+520 
-528 PDSVTTI
+528 
-535 EDSTFSNCMRLETI
+535 
-549 KIPKNV
+549 
-555 TSIEEGA
+555 
-562 FFHCA
+562 
-567 RLTSI
+567 
-572 IIPDSVTSI
+572 
-581 GNLAFANCI
+581 
-590 RLKTIKIPNS
+590 
-600 VTSIGDRAFYNCY
+600 
-613 NLESI
+613 
-618 KMPESA
+618 
-624 TSIGFETF
+624 
-632 RSCNSLKSI
+632 
-641 NIPKGV
+641 
-647 TAIENSTF
+647 ENF
-655 FLCKNLTEVIIP
+655 
-667 DSVTSI
+667 
-673 ENDAFENCKNLKTIH
+673 
-688 YAGTRDQWNAIEKA
+688 
-702 FDWIPSTRELMI
+702 
-714 DYNYQESST
+714 T

-738 AERKYWNN
+738 AERKYWNK

>member
-1 MVKLHEAMTYGN
+1 MVKLREAMSYGN
-13 GEVFHPYEGF
+13 EEVFHPYEGF

-42 SSGGGTAEYIAEKID
+42 NNPDVGIAEYIAEKID

-65 EQFKSLVRLVRE
+65 EQFKSLVRLVRD
-77 TYPKAEKKWSAN
+77 TYPKIEKNLSVN
-89 IREASEQP
+89 IHEVSEQP

-169 SGLGH
+169 SGH

-240 SEHIYYMYNNA
+240 SEHIYYIYNNA

-271 NKENFTDEALGKIV
+271 NKEHFTDEALGKIV
-285 AQLQEIRESNW
+285 AQLQEIRESSW

-416 AHAEYKKDQLKKKE
+416 AHAEYEKDQLKKKE
-430 DDNIETGVFVVTDF
+430 EEDNQ
-444 SDDSYKNPKVKR
+444 
-456 IKIADGV
+456 
-463 TSIKEDAFFNCKNL
+463 
-477 TEVIIPDSV
+477 
-486 TTIGDFAFANCE
+486 
-498 ELKTIKIPKNVTSI
+498 
-512 GKGAFCGC
+512 
-520 IYMTSIII
+520 
-528 PDSVTTI
+528 
-535 EDSTFSNCMRLETI
+535 
-549 KIPKNV
+549 
-555 TSIEEGA
+555 
-562 FFHCA
+562 
-567 RLTSI
+567 
-572 IIPDSVTSI
+572 
-581 GNLAFANCI
+581 
-590 RLKTIKIPNS
+590 
-600 VTSIGDRAFYNCY
+600 
-613 NLESI
+613 
-618 KMPESA
+618 
-624 TSIGFETF
+624 
-632 RSCNSLKSI
+632 
-641 NIPKGV
+641 
-647 TAIENSTF
+647 ENF
-655 FLCKNLTEVIIP
+655 
-667 DSVTSI
+667 
-673 ENDAFENCKNLKTIH
+673 
-688 YAGTRDQWNAIEKA
+688 
-702 FDWIPSTRELMI
+702 
-714 DYNYQESST
+714 T

-738 AERKYWNN
+738 AERKYWNK

-788 DNKRYAVGDSDDVY
+788 DSKRYAVGDSDDVY

-838 CNDLGDNPDD
+838 CNDLGDNSDD

-908 REISIGDDLSA
+908 KEISIGDDLSA

>member
-1 MVKLHEAMTYGN
+1 MVKLREAMSYGN
-13 GEVFHPYEGF
+13 EEVFHPYEGF
-23 EADVGFWY
+23 EADVDFWY

-42 SSGGGTAEYIAEKID
+42 SLGGGIAEYIAEKID

-77 TYPKAEKKWSAN
+77 TYPKAEKKWSVN
-89 IREASEQP
+89 IHEASEQP

-174 ALAGKNVGKR
+174 ALAGKNIGKR

-240 SEHIYYMYNNA
+240 SEHIYYIYNNA

-271 NKENFTDEALGKIV
+271 NKEHFTDEALGKIV
-285 AQLQEIRESNW
+285 AQLQEIRESSW

-416 AHAEYKKDQLKKKE
+416 AHAEYEKDQLKKKE
-430 DDNIETGVFVVTDF
+430 EEDNQ
-444 SDDSYKNPKVKR
+444 
-456 IKIADGV
+456 
-463 TSIKEDAFFNCKNL
+463 
-477 TEVIIPDSV
+477 
-486 TTIGDFAFANCE
+486 
-498 ELKTIKIPKNVTSI
+498 
-512 GKGAFCGC
+512 
-520 IYMTSIII
+520 
-528 PDSVTTI
+528 
-535 EDSTFSNCMRLETI
+535 
-549 KIPKNV
+549 
-555 TSIEEGA
+555 
-562 FFHCA
+562 
-567 RLTSI
+567 
-572 IIPDSVTSI
+572 
-581 GNLAFANCI
+581 
-590 RLKTIKIPNS
+590 
-600 VTSIGDRAFYNCY
+600 
-613 NLESI
+613 
-618 KMPESA
+618 
-624 TSIGFETF
+624 
-632 RSCNSLKSI
+632 
-641 NIPKGV
+641 
-647 TAIENSTF
+647 ENF
-655 FLCKNLTEVIIP
+655 
-667 DSVTSI
+667 
-673 ENDAFENCKNLKTIH
+673 
-688 YAGTRDQWNAIEKA
+688 
-702 FDWIPSTRELMI
+702 
-714 DYNYQESST
+714 T

-738 AERKYWNN
+738 AERKYWNK

-759 IETLLKNYFDTD
+759 IETLLKSYFDTD

-783 PVYIV
+783 PVYTV
-788 DNKRYAVGDSDDVY
+788 DGKRYAVGDSDDVY

>member
-1 MVKLHEAMTYGN
+1 MIKLREEMSYGN
-13 GEVFHPYEGF
+13 EEVFHPYEGF
-23 EADVGFWY
+23 EADAGFWY

-42 SSGGGTAEYIAEKID
+42 NNPDVGIAEYIAEKID

-65 EQFKSLVRLVRE
+65 EQFKSLVRLVRD
-77 TYPKAEKKWSAN
+77 TYPKIEKNWSVN
-89 IREASEQP
+89 IHEASEQP

-169 SGLGH
+169 SGH

-240 SEHIYYMYNNA
+240 SEHIYYIYNNA

-271 NKENFTDEALGKIV
+271 NKEHFTDEALGKIV
-285 AQLQEIRESNW
+285 AQLQEIRESSW

-430 DDNIETGVFVVTDF
+430 EEDNQ
-444 SDDSYKNPKVKR
+444 
-456 IKIADGV
+456 
-463 TSIKEDAFFNCKNL
+463 
-477 TEVIIPDSV
+477 
-486 TTIGDFAFANCE
+486 
-498 ELKTIKIPKNVTSI
+498 
-512 GKGAFCGC
+512 
-520 IYMTSIII
+520 
-528 PDSVTTI
+528 
-535 EDSTFSNCMRLETI
+535 
-549 KIPKNV
+549 
-555 TSIEEGA
+555 
-562 FFHCA
+562 
-567 RLTSI
+567 
-572 IIPDSVTSI
+572 
-581 GNLAFANCI
+581 
-590 RLKTIKIPNS
+590 
-600 VTSIGDRAFYNCY
+600 
-613 NLESI
+613 
-618 KMPESA
+618 
-624 TSIGFETF
+624 
-632 RSCNSLKSI
+632 
-641 NIPKGV
+641 
-647 TAIENSTF
+647 ENF
-655 FLCKNLTEVIIP
+655 
-667 DSVTSI
+667 
-673 ENDAFENCKNLKTIH
+673 
-688 YAGTRDQWNAIEKA
+688 
-702 FDWIPSTRELMI
+702 
-714 DYNYQESST
+714 T

-759 IETLLKNYFDTD
+759 IETLLKDYFDTD

-838 CNDLGDNPDD
+838 CNDLGDNSDD

-908 REISIGDDLSA
+908 KEISIGDDLSA

>member
-1 MVKLHEAMTYGN
+1 MVKLREAMSYGN
-13 GEVFHPYEGF
+13 EEVFHPYEGF
-23 EADVGFWY
+23 EADVDFWY

-42 SSGGGTAEYIAEKID
+42 SPGGGIAEYIAEKID

-65 EQFKSLVRLVRE
+65 EQFKSLVRLVRD
-77 TYPKAEKKWSAN
+77 TYPKIEKNWSVN
-89 IREASEQP
+89 IHEASEQP

-169 SGLGH
+169 SGH

-240 SEHIYYMYNNA
+240 SEHIYYIYNNA

-271 NKENFTDEALGKIV
+271 NKEHFTDEALGKIV
-285 AQLQEIRESNW
+285 AQLQEIRESSW

-416 AHAEYKKDQLKKKE
+416 AHAEYEKDQLNKKE
-430 DDNIETGVFVVTDF
+430 EEDNQ
-444 SDDSYKNPKVKR
+444 
-456 IKIADGV
+456 
-463 TSIKEDAFFNCKNL
+463 
-477 TEVIIPDSV
+477 
-486 TTIGDFAFANCE
+486 
-498 ELKTIKIPKNVTSI
+498 
-512 GKGAFCGC
+512 
-520 IYMTSIII
+520 
-528 PDSVTTI
+528 
-535 EDSTFSNCMRLETI
+535 
-549 KIPKNV
+549 
-555 TSIEEGA
+555 
-562 FFHCA
+562 
-567 RLTSI
+567 
-572 IIPDSVTSI
+572 
-581 GNLAFANCI
+581 
-590 RLKTIKIPNS
+590 
-600 VTSIGDRAFYNCY
+600 
-613 NLESI
+613 
-618 KMPESA
+618 
-624 TSIGFETF
+624 
-632 RSCNSLKSI
+632 
-641 NIPKGV
+641 
-647 TAIENSTF
+647 ENF
-655 FLCKNLTEVIIP
+655 
-667 DSVTSI
+667 
-673 ENDAFENCKNLKTIH
+673 
-688 YAGTRDQWNAIEKA
+688 
-702 FDWIPSTRELMI
+702 
-714 DYNYQESST
+714 T

-738 AERKYWNN
+738 AERKYWNK

-838 CNDLGDNPDD
+838 CNDLGDNSDD

-908 REISIGDDLSA
+908 KEISIGDDLSA

>member
-1 MVKLHEAMTYGN
+1 MVKLREAMSYGN
-13 GEVFHPYEGF
+13 EEVFHPYEGF
-23 EADVGFWY
+23 EADVDFWY

-42 SSGGGTAEYIAEKID
+42 SLGGGIAEYIAEKID

-77 TYPKAEKKWSAN
+77 TYPKAEKKWSVN
-89 IREASEQP
+89 IHEASEQP

-174 ALAGKNVGKR
+174 ALAGKNIGKR

-240 SEHIYYMYNNA
+240 SEHIYYIYNNA

-271 NKENFTDEALGKIV
+271 NKEHFTDEALGKIV
-285 AQLQEIRESNW
+285 AQLQEIRESSW

-416 AHAEYKKDQLKKKE
+416 AHAEYEKDQLKKKE
-430 DDNIETGVFVVTDF
+430 EEDNQ
-444 SDDSYKNPKVKR
+444 
-456 IKIADGV
+456 
-463 TSIKEDAFFNCKNL
+463 
-477 TEVIIPDSV
+477 
-486 TTIGDFAFANCE
+486 
-498 ELKTIKIPKNVTSI
+498 
-512 GKGAFCGC
+512 
-520 IYMTSIII
+520 
-528 PDSVTTI
+528 
-535 EDSTFSNCMRLETI
+535 
-549 KIPKNV
+549 
-555 TSIEEGA
+555 
-562 FFHCA
+562 
-567 RLTSI
+567 
-572 IIPDSVTSI
+572 
-581 GNLAFANCI
+581 
-590 RLKTIKIPNS
+590 
-600 VTSIGDRAFYNCY
+600 
-613 NLESI
+613 
-618 KMPESA
+618 
-624 TSIGFETF
+624 
-632 RSCNSLKSI
+632 
-641 NIPKGV
+641 
-647 TAIENSTF
+647 ENF
-655 FLCKNLTEVIIP
+655 
-667 DSVTSI
+667 
-673 ENDAFENCKNLKTIH
+673 
-688 YAGTRDQWNAIEKA
+688 
-702 FDWIPSTRELMI
+702 
-714 DYNYQESST
+714 T

-738 AERKYWNN
+738 AERKYWNK

-783 PVYIV
+783 PVYTV
-788 DNKRYAVGDSDDVY
+788 DSKRYAVGDSDDVY

>member
-1 MVKLHEAMTYGN
+1 MVKLREAMSYGN
-13 GEVFHPYEGF
+13 EEVFHPYEGF

-42 SSGGGTAEYIAEKID
+42 NNLDVGIAEYIAEKID

-65 EQFKSLVRLVRE
+65 EQFKSLVRLVRD
-77 TYPKAEKKWSAN
+77 TYPKIEKNWSVN
-89 IREASEQP
+89 IHEASEQP

-169 SGLGH
+169 SGH

-240 SEHIYYMYNNA
+240 SEHIYYIYNNA

-271 NKENFTDEALGKIV
+271 NKEHFTDEALGKIV
-285 AQLQEIRESNW
+285 AQLQEIRESSW

-416 AHAEYKKDQLKKKE
+416 AHAEYEKDQLNKKE
-430 DDNIETGVFVVTDF
+430 EEDNQ
-444 SDDSYKNPKVKR
+444 
-456 IKIADGV
+456 
-463 TSIKEDAFFNCKNL
+463 
-477 TEVIIPDSV
+477 
-486 TTIGDFAFANCE
+486 
-498 ELKTIKIPKNVTSI
+498 
-512 GKGAFCGC
+512 
-520 IYMTSIII
+520 
-528 PDSVTTI
+528 
-535 EDSTFSNCMRLETI
+535 
-549 KIPKNV
+549 
-555 TSIEEGA
+555 
-562 FFHCA
+562 
-567 RLTSI
+567 
-572 IIPDSVTSI
+572 
-581 GNLAFANCI
+581 
-590 RLKTIKIPNS
+590 
-600 VTSIGDRAFYNCY
+600 
-613 NLESI
+613 
-618 KMPESA
+618 
-624 TSIGFETF
+624 
-632 RSCNSLKSI
+632 
-641 NIPKGV
+641 
-647 TAIENSTF
+647 ENF
-655 FLCKNLTEVIIP
+655 
-667 DSVTSI
+667 
-673 ENDAFENCKNLKTIH
+673 
-688 YAGTRDQWNAIEKA
+688 
-702 FDWIPSTRELMI
+702 
-714 DYNYQESST
+714 T

-738 AERKYWNN
+738 AERKYWNK

>member
-1 MVKLHEAMTYGN
+1 MVKLHEAMSYGN

-23 EADVGFWY
+23 ESDVDFWY

-42 SSGGGTAEYIAEKID
+42 SPGGGIAEYIADRINK
-57 EEHPTESP
+57 EHPTKSYD
-65 EQFKSLVRLVRE
+65 QFKSLVRLVRE
-77 TYPKAEKKWSAN
+77 IYPKSEKKWSVN
-89 IREASEQP
+89 IHEASEQP
-97 FVFIKIFDPYEDGEA
+97 FVFIKVFDPYEDGEA
-112 RATVQSYGGPMAY
+112 RAIAQSYGGQLDY

-152 RYYSNGKLGG
+152 RYYSSRKLGG

-169 SGLGH
+169 SDH
-174 ALAGKNVGKR
+174 ALTGKNVGKR

-207 DGTRFFMYVWDPE
+207 DGTRFFMWVWDPE

-225 PFYFSKAGGYGMVFF
+225 PFYFSKAGGYGMIFF
-240 SEHIYYMYNNA
+240 SEQMYDNA
-251 DELRKAIRAHGYHL
+251 PGLRKAINTHGYHL

-285 AQLQEIRESNW
+285 TQLQEIRESSW

-360 SRWQAAVDVYGS
+360 SRWQAAIDVYGS

-411 KSIYD
+411 KSIYN
-416 AHAEYKKDQLKKKE
+416 AHAEYEKDQLKKKE
-430 DDNIETGVFVVTDF
+430 EEDNQ
-444 SDDSYKNPKVKR
+444 
-456 IKIADGV
+456 
-463 TSIKEDAFFNCKNL
+463 
-477 TEVIIPDSV
+477 
-486 TTIGDFAFANCE
+486 
-498 ELKTIKIPKNVTSI
+498 
-512 GKGAFCGC
+512 
-520 IYMTSIII
+520 
-528 PDSVTTI
+528 
-535 EDSTFSNCMRLETI
+535 
-549 KIPKNV
+549 
-555 TSIEEGA
+555 
-562 FFHCA
+562 
-567 RLTSI
+567 
-572 IIPDSVTSI
+572 
-581 GNLAFANCI
+581 
-590 RLKTIKIPNS
+590 
-600 VTSIGDRAFYNCY
+600 
-613 NLESI
+613 
-618 KMPESA
+618 
-624 TSIGFETF
+624 
-632 RSCNSLKSI
+632 
-641 NIPKGV
+641 
-647 TAIENSTF
+647 ENF
-655 FLCKNLTEVIIP
+655 
-667 DSVTSI
+667 
-673 ENDAFENCKNLKTIH
+673 
-688 YAGTRDQWNAIEKA
+688 
-702 FDWIPSTRELMI
+702 
-714 DYNYQESST
+714 T

-746 FFDKITESVDSDR
+746 FFDKITESTDSDS
-759 IETLLKNYFDTD
+759 IETLLKDYFDTN
-771 DVSLSDETCWGL
+771 DVSLSDETCFGL

-788 DNKRYAVGDSDDVY
+788 DNKRYAVGDSDEAY
-802 DAAVQQAIDVFE
+802 DAAVQQAIGVFE
-814 DDTDEGKIRW
+814 DDTEEGQIRW

-838 CNDLGDNPDD
+838 CEDLGD
-848 YEEESIYKPSS
+848 YEEGESIYKPSS

-919 FCLGG
+919 FCLGET
-924 AY
+924 Y

>member
-1 MVKLHEAMTYGN
+1 MVKLREAMFYGD

-23 EADVGFWY
+23 EADVDFWY

-42 SSGGGTAEYIAEKID
+42 SPGGGIAEYIADRINK
-57 EEHPTESP
+57 EHPTKSYD
-65 EQFKSLVRLVRE
+65 QFKSLVKLVRE
-77 TYPKAEKKWSAN
+77 IYPKSEKKWSVN
-89 IREASEQP
+89 IHEASEQP

-152 RYYSNGKLGG
+152 RYYSGGKLGG

-169 SGLGH
+169 SGH

-207 DGTRFFMYVWDPE
+207 DGTRFFMWVWDPE

-240 SEHIYYMYNNA
+240 SEQMYDNA
-251 DELRKAIRAHGYHL
+251 PELRKAIKAHGYHL

-285 AQLQEIRESNW
+285 AQLQEIRESSW
-296 FEDICPEFSTRGAID
+296 FEDICPEFSTKGAID

-405 FESIND
+405 FESVND
-411 KSIYD
+411 ESIYK
-416 AHAEYKKDQLKKKE
+416 AHAEYEKDQLKKKE
-430 DDNIETGVFVVTDF
+430 EEDNQ
-444 SDDSYKNPKVKR
+444 
-456 IKIADGV
+456 
-463 TSIKEDAFFNCKNL
+463 
-477 TEVIIPDSV
+477 
-486 TTIGDFAFANCE
+486 
-498 ELKTIKIPKNVTSI
+498 
-512 GKGAFCGC
+512 
-520 IYMTSIII
+520 
-528 PDSVTTI
+528 
-535 EDSTFSNCMRLETI
+535 
-549 KIPKNV
+549 
-555 TSIEEGA
+555 
-562 FFHCA
+562 
-567 RLTSI
+567 
-572 IIPDSVTSI
+572 
-581 GNLAFANCI
+581 
-590 RLKTIKIPNS
+590 
-600 VTSIGDRAFYNCY
+600 
-613 NLESI
+613 
-618 KMPESA
+618 
-624 TSIGFETF
+624 
-632 RSCNSLKSI
+632 
-641 NIPKGV
+641 
-647 TAIENSTF
+647 ENF
-655 FLCKNLTEVIIP
+655 
-667 DSVTSI
+667 
-673 ENDAFENCKNLKTIH
+673 
-688 YAGTRDQWNAIEKA
+688 
-702 FDWIPSTRELMI
+702 
-714 DYNYQESST
+714 T

-746 FFDKITESVDSDR
+746 FFDKITESTDSDS
-759 IETLLKNYFDTD
+759 IETLLKDYFDTD
-771 DVSLSDETCWGL
+771 DVSLSDETCFGL

-788 DNKRYAVGDSDDVY
+788 DNKRYAVGDSDEAY
-802 DAAVQQAIDVFE
+802 DAAVQQAIGVFE
-814 DDTDEGKIRW
+814 DDTKEGQIRW

-838 CNDLGDNPDD
+838 CEDLGD
-848 YEEESIYKPSS
+848 YEEGESIYKPSS

-867 GYTDAAEAFSMAFI
+867 GYADAAEAFSMAFI

-897 DGVEP
+897 DGVGP

-919 FCLGG
+919 FCLGET
-924 AY
+924 Y

>member
-1 MVKLHEAMTYGN
+1 MVKLREAMSYGN
-13 GEVFHPYEGF
+13 EEVFHPYEGF

-42 SSGGGTAEYIAEKID
+42 NNPDVGIAEYIAEKID

-65 EQFKSLVRLVRE
+65 EQFKSLVRLVRD
-77 TYPKAEKKWSAN
+77 TYPKIEKNWSVN
-89 IREASEQP
+89 IHEASEQP

-169 SGLGH
+169 SGH

-271 NKENFTDEALGKIV
+271 NKEHFTDEALGKIV
-285 AQLQEIRESNW
+285 AQLQEIRESSW

-416 AHAEYKKDQLKKKE
+416 AHAEYEKDQLNKKE
-430 DDNIETGVFVVTDF
+430 EEDNQ
-444 SDDSYKNPKVKR
+444 
-456 IKIADGV
+456 
-463 TSIKEDAFFNCKNL
+463 
-477 TEVIIPDSV
+477 
-486 TTIGDFAFANCE
+486 
-498 ELKTIKIPKNVTSI
+498 
-512 GKGAFCGC
+512 
-520 IYMTSIII
+520 
-528 PDSVTTI
+528 
-535 EDSTFSNCMRLETI
+535 
-549 KIPKNV
+549 
-555 TSIEEGA
+555 
-562 FFHCA
+562 
-567 RLTSI
+567 
-572 IIPDSVTSI
+572 
-581 GNLAFANCI
+581 
-590 RLKTIKIPNS
+590 
-600 VTSIGDRAFYNCY
+600 
-613 NLESI
+613 
-618 KMPESA
+618 
-624 TSIGFETF
+624 
-632 RSCNSLKSI
+632 
-641 NIPKGV
+641 
-647 TAIENSTF
+647 ENF
-655 FLCKNLTEVIIP
+655 
-667 DSVTSI
+667 
-673 ENDAFENCKNLKTIH
+673 
-688 YAGTRDQWNAIEKA
+688 
-702 FDWIPSTRELMI
+702 
-714 DYNYQESST
+714 T

-738 AERKYWNN
+738 AERKYWNK

-908 REISIGDDLSA
+908 KEISIGDDLSA

>member
-1 MVKLHEAMTYGN
+1 MVKLRETMTYGN

-23 EADVGFWY
+23 EADVDFWY

-42 SSGGGTAEYIAEKID
+42 SPGGGIAEYIADRINK
-57 EEHPTESP
+57 EHPTKSYD
-65 EQFKSLVRLVRE
+65 QFKSLVKLVRE
-77 TYPKAEKKWSAN
+77 IYPKSEKKWSVN
-89 IREASEQP
+89 IHEASEQP

-112 RATVQSYGGPMAY
+112 RAIAQSYGGQLDY

-152 RYYSNGKLGG
+152 RYYSSRKLGG

-169 SGLGH
+169 SGH
-174 ALAGKNVGKR
+174 AFTGKNVGKR

-207 DGTRFFMYVWDPE
+207 DGTRFFMWVWDPE

-240 SEHIYYMYNNA
+240 SEHIYYMYNDA
-251 DELRKAIRAHGYHL
+251 DKLRKAIKDHGYHL

-285 AQLQEIRESNW
+285 AQLQEIRESSW

-411 KSIYD
+411 KSIYN
-416 AHAEYKKDQLKKKE
+416 AHAEYEKDQLKKKE
-430 DDNIETGVFVVTDF
+430 EEDNQ
-444 SDDSYKNPKVKR
+444 
-456 IKIADGV
+456 
-463 TSIKEDAFFNCKNL
+463 
-477 TEVIIPDSV
+477 
-486 TTIGDFAFANCE
+486 
-498 ELKTIKIPKNVTSI
+498 
-512 GKGAFCGC
+512 
-520 IYMTSIII
+520 
-528 PDSVTTI
+528 
-535 EDSTFSNCMRLETI
+535 
-549 KIPKNV
+549 
-555 TSIEEGA
+555 
-562 FFHCA
+562 
-567 RLTSI
+567 
-572 IIPDSVTSI
+572 
-581 GNLAFANCI
+581 
-590 RLKTIKIPNS
+590 
-600 VTSIGDRAFYNCY
+600 
-613 NLESI
+613 
-618 KMPESA
+618 
-624 TSIGFETF
+624 
-632 RSCNSLKSI
+632 
-641 NIPKGV
+641 
-647 TAIENSTF
+647 ENF
-655 FLCKNLTEVIIP
+655 
-667 DSVTSI
+667 
-673 ENDAFENCKNLKTIH
+673 
-688 YAGTRDQWNAIEKA
+688 
-702 FDWIPSTRELMI
+702 
-714 DYNYQESST
+714 T

-746 FFDKITESVDSDR
+746 FFDKITESTDSDS
-759 IETLLKNYFDTD
+759 IETLLKDYFDTD
-771 DVSLSDETCWGL
+771 DVSLSDETCFGL

-788 DNKRYAVGDSDDVY
+788 DNKRYAVGDSDEAY
-802 DAAVQQAIDVFE
+802 DAAVQQAIGVFE
-814 DDTDEGKIRW
+814 DDTEEGQIRW

-838 CNDLGDNPDD
+838 CEDLGD
-848 YEEESIYKPSS
+848 YEEGESIYKPSS

-867 GYTDAAEAFSMAFI
+867 GYADAAEAFSMAFI

-919 FCLGG
+919 FCLGET
-924 AY
+924 Y

>member
-1 MVKLHEAMTYGN
+1 MVKLREAMSYGN
-13 GEVFHPYEGF
+13 GEAFHPYEGF
-23 EADVGFWY
+23 EADVEFWY

-42 SSGGGTAEYIAEKID
+42 SPGAIAEYIADRINK
-57 EEHPTESP
+57 EHPTKSYD
-65 EQFKSLVRLVRE
+65 QFKSLVRLVRE
-77 TYPKAEKKWSAN
+77 IYPKVEKNWSVN
-89 IREASEQP
+89 IHEAREQSS
-97 FVFIKIFDPYEDGEA
+97 VFIKVFDPYEDGEA
-112 RATVQSYGGPMAY
+112 CDVVQSYGGQIDY
-125 NVWSISKENIQD
+125 NIWSISKENIQD

-169 SGLGH
+169 SGR
-174 ALAGKNVGKR
+174 ALAGENTDKGVRESR

-240 SEHIYYMYNNA
+240 SEHIYYMYNDA
-251 DELRKAIRAHGYHL
+251 DKLRKAIKDHGYHL

-271 NKENFTDEALGKIV
+271 NKEHFTDEALGKIV
-285 AQLQEIRESNW
+285 AQLQEIRESSW

-405 FESIND
+405 FESVND
-411 KSIYD
+411 ESIYK
-416 AHAEYKKDQLKKKE
+416 AHAEYEKDQLKKKE
-430 DDNIETGVFVVTDF
+430 EEDNQ
-444 SDDSYKNPKVKR
+444 
-456 IKIADGV
+456 
-463 TSIKEDAFFNCKNL
+463 
-477 TEVIIPDSV
+477 
-486 TTIGDFAFANCE
+486 
-498 ELKTIKIPKNVTSI
+498 
-512 GKGAFCGC
+512 
-520 IYMTSIII
+520 
-528 PDSVTTI
+528 
-535 EDSTFSNCMRLETI
+535 
-549 KIPKNV
+549 
-555 TSIEEGA
+555 
-562 FFHCA
+562 
-567 RLTSI
+567 
-572 IIPDSVTSI
+572 
-581 GNLAFANCI
+581 
-590 RLKTIKIPNS
+590 
-600 VTSIGDRAFYNCY
+600 
-613 NLESI
+613 
-618 KMPESA
+618 
-624 TSIGFETF
+624 
-632 RSCNSLKSI
+632 
-641 NIPKGV
+641 
-647 TAIENSTF
+647 ENF
-655 FLCKNLTEVIIP
+655 
-667 DSVTSI
+667 
-673 ENDAFENCKNLKTIH
+673 
-688 YAGTRDQWNAIEKA
+688 
-702 FDWIPSTRELMI
+702 
-714 DYNYQESST
+714 T
-723 FDEGSVKLATVVKES
+723 FDEGSVKLATVEEA
-738 AERKYWNN
+738 AERKYWNK
-746 FFDKITESVDSDR
+746 FFDKITESVDSDK
-759 IETLLKNYFDTD
+759 IETLLKDYFDTE

-788 DNKRYAVGDSDDVY
+788 DNKRYAVGDNDDVY

-824 LQKNNWPGVDEESV
+824 LQKNNWPGIDEDSV
-838 CNDLGDNPDD
+838 CEDLGD
-848 YEEESIYKPSS
+848 YEEGESIYRPSS
-859 IDEYIDTM
+859 INEYLDTI
-867 GYTDAAEAFSMAFI
+867 GCTDAAEVFSMAFI

-890 GEYIVDS
+890 GEYVVDY
-897 DGVEP
+897 DGVGP

-908 REISIGDDLSA
+908 REILISDDLSA